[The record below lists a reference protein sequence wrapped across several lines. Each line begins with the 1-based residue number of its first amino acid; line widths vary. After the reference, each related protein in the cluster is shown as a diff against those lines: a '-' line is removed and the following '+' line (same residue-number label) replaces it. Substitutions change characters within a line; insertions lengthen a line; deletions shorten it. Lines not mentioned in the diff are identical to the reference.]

1 MFYCTHCDNPTT
13 NQTRPHNESYRIN
26 ISGTVLYD
34 LLRHG
39 IMPPREIVRPE
50 SVRIA
55 IQGVQSNGLNE
66 IYEAMVPV
74 EKTLSKVFP
83 YYIER
88 IGIVGVKRYKKIV
101 IEDVTNSD
109 LLLTNINTRD
119 RASSVYQ
126 GVFD

>member
-1 MFYCTHCDNPTT
+1 
-13 NQTRPHNESYRIN
+13 
-26 ISGTVLYD
+26 
-34 LLRHG
+34 
-39 IMPPREIVRPE
+39 MPPREIVRPE